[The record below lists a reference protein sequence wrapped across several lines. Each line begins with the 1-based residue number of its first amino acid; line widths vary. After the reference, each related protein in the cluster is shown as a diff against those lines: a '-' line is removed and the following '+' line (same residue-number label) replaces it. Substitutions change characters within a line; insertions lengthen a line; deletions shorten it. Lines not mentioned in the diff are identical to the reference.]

1 MTTDF
6 KKVLLKDA
14 RLMVTDSVN
23 YAVIKG
29 GSNMTC
35 AQFNAVGGPNF
46 TSTINFNVAVPS
58 QETIISRNALIRV
71 TLEYS
76 LEAATVAVANA
87 AASVAGSGY
96 IFNYGGVDSFGPF
109 PFTQMINSQQ
119 WTINNTT
126 VSQTT
131 RDILAM
137 MLRIQDKRWLARYNG
152 MTPTMFD
159 SYFNVSALTGDVVN
173 NPASSFQ
180 SMSLDNELIPRGAF
194 PLAAQAC
201 VLTSNNAT
209 ASTNF
214 LAAGTGRK
222 LTFSITVTEPVMI
235 SPFVF
240 AGDDSCG
247 MYGVQNII
255 AIYNLD
261 TTCNTAIRL
270 GGSAAARWATGVA
283 PVPVFSKATN
293 PQLLLEFLTPHP
305 SDLMP
310 SRNVLGNYYELP
322 RYITS
327 VQQTLA
333 AATGTATVGQS
344 VTVTS
349 QSLQLNQIP
358 DKLYICVSKPVA
370 TRLTTDSDS
379 FLPISGISIQFN
391 NSAGILSTATQQ
403 DLWRMSVENGG
414 NQSWLEFSG
423 YAQGA
428 PNPAA
433 VGTTA
438 VTFGGIPIIPTC
450 GSVLILEFGKDIELK
465 NDYYAPGSLG
475 QFNLQ
480 FNLIFNNNTGA
491 DIAAGAYQIVT
502 MVQNSGV
509 FSLERGVCSQY
520 LGILTKADVLE
531 ASRQIPH
538 SYRDAVRMVGG
549 GECPSMLKRLA
560 GVLGKVEAKGMPG
573 MGQSGGGQ
581 SGGKKSHS
589 NKDRDMGSLE
599 DRLR

>member
-6 KKVLLKDA
+6 KKVLLKDS

-23 YAVIKG
+23 YAVVKG

-35 AQFNAVGGPNF
+35 SQFNAIGGPNF

-76 LEAATVAVANA
+76 ITATTPAVAG
-87 AASVAGSGY
+87 AGPGVGWL
-96 IFNYGGVDSFGPF
+96 FQNGGVDSFGPF

-126 VSQTT
+126 ISQTT

-137 MLRIQDKRWLARYNG
+137 MLRIHDKRWLSRFNG
-152 MTPTMFD
+152 MCPTMYD
-159 SYFNVSALTGDVVN
+159 SYATIGSLALTA
-173 NPASSFQ
+173 NPAASYQ
-180 SMSLDNELIPRGAF
+180 SISLDNDLLPRGAF
-194 PLAAQAC
+194 PID
-201 VLTSNNAT
+201 VVSG
-209 ASTNF
+209 TNY
-214 LAAGTGRK
+214 LGGNGGAH
-222 LTFSITVTEPVMI
+222 TFNFKITTTEPVMI

-247 MYGVQNII
+247 MYGIQNII

-261 TTCNTAIRL
+261 TSCKTALRF
-270 GGSAAARWATGVA
+270 GGDLAARFNSGGASTLAVSFVA
-283 PVPVFSKATN
+283 ATN

-322 RYITS
+322 RYLS
-327 VQQTLA
+327 PVPALA
-333 AATGTATVGQS
+333 SGAATTQAIQS
-344 VTVTS
+344 I
-349 QSLQLNQIP
+349 QLNMIP
-358 DKLYICVSKPVA
+358 DKLYISVCKPVA
-370 TRLTTDSDS
+370 SRNFDADS
-379 FLPISGISIQFN
+379 FLPINGISIQFN
-391 NSAGILSTATQQ
+391 NSAGILSSATQQ
-403 DLWRMSVENGG
+403 DLWRMSVSNGI
-414 NQSWLEFSG
+414 NQNWLEWSG
-423 YAQGA
+423 RAQGV
-428 PNPAA
+428 PAA
-433 VGTTA
+433 SAAG
-438 VTFGGIPIIPTC
+438 VTYVTLV
-450 GSVLILEFGKDIELK
+450 GSVLCLEFGKDIELK

-480 FNLIFNNNTGA
+480 FNLSFTNNTGA
-491 DIAAGAYQIVT
+491 GLSAGDYQIIT

-531 ASRQIPH
+531 ASRQAPH
-538 SYRDAVRMVGG
+538 SYSDAVRMVGG
-549 GECPSMLKRLA
+549 GETPSIFKRLA
-560 GVLGKVEAKGMPG
+560 GALGKVQPAQVG

-581 SGGKKSHS
+581 SGGGDSGGKKHR
-589 NKDRDMGSLE
+589 KERDMGALE

>member
-1 MTTDF
+1 MSTTDF

-23 YAVIKG
+23 YAVVKG

-35 AQFNAVGGPNF
+35 AQFTAVGGPNF

-71 TLEYS
+71 TLEYT
-76 LEAATVAVANA
+76 LEAATVVIANA

-96 IFNYGGVDSFGPF
+96 LFNYGGVDSFGPF

-131 RDILAM
+131 RDILAI

-159 SYFNVSALTGDVVN
+159 SYFNASALVGTVLN

-201 VLTSNNAT
+201 TLTAT
-209 ASTNF
+209 GAVSTNF
-214 LAAGTGRK
+214 LAAGTSRK

-270 GGSAAARWATGVA
+270 GGSPAARWATGVA
-283 PVPVFSKATN
+283 PVPVFSKATS

-327 VQQTLA
+327 VGQTIA
-333 AATGTATVGQS
+333 AATGTATVGQT
-344 VTVTS
+344 VTVSS
-349 QSLQLNQIP
+349 QSIQLNQIP

-370 TRLTTDSDS
+370 TRVCTDSDS
-379 FLPISGISIQFN
+379 FLPISGITIQFN
-391 NSAGILSTATQQ
+391 NSAGILSSATQQ
-403 DLWRMSVENGG
+403 DLWRMSVENGV

-428 PNPAA
+428 PNPAL
-433 VGTTA
+433 VGTSA
-438 VTFGGIPIIPTC
+438 VQFGGIPIIPTC
-450 GSVLILEFGKDIELK
+450 GSVLVLEFGKDIELK

-480 FNLIFNNNTGA
+480 FNLTFNNNTGA
-491 DIAAGAYQIVT
+491 DIAVGAYQILL

-509 FSLERGVCSQY
+509 FSLERGVCSSY

-531 ASRQIPH
+531 ASRQVPH
-538 SYRDAVRMVGG
+538 SYRDAVRLVGG

-560 GVLGKVEAKGMPG
+560 GVLGKVESKG

-581 SGGKKSHS
+581 SGGKKHD
-589 NKDRDMGSLE
+589 KDRSMGSLE